1 MFGITHYEMF
11 LLTCL
16 IVNITPGPDTLYVVS
31 RSIAQGRRAGIY
43 SLLGISSGCA
53 IHTLLAAL
61 GLSVILMHS
70 AMAFMAVKTLGA
82 LYLAY
87 LGLAALLSKDN
98 LILSRQGELLSAK
111 DMYIQGL
118 LTNVLNPKVAIFFLS
133 LLPQFVDPQSP
144 DGVMPFI
151 LLGMTFITTGTFWML
166 LLVSFSATFT
176 AVLRKSEKTAKWL
189 NKICGSIYLLLS
201 AKLLTSE
208 R

>member
-1 MFGITHYEMF
+1 MLGITHYEMF

-31 RSIAQGRRAGIY
+31 RSVAQGRRAGVY

-53 IHTLLAAL
+53 VHTLLAAL

-87 LGLAALLSKDN
+87 LGLTALFSKEN
-98 LILSRQGELLSAK
+98 LVFSGQGEIMSVK
-111 DMYIQGL
+111 DTYVQGL

-133 LLPQFVDPQSP
+133 LLPQFVDPQNP
-144 DGVMPFI
+144 YGILPFI
-151 LLGMTFITTGTFWML
+151 LLGMTFIITGTLWL
-166 LLVSFSATFT
+166 LLIVSCSASFT
-176 AVLRKSEKTAKWL
+176 TVLRKSANTARWL
-189 NKICGSIYLLLS
+189 NKICGSIYLLLG
-201 AKLLTSE
+201 AKLLTTE